1 MAIEFTDQLTF
12 NFDPTSGQV
21 QALTI
26 RTPPFRGNV
35 VRAQAMLKGFDIRYT
50 NGDHHVLR
58 EEIDLD
64 VSLDPAH
71 PNTVLVQAN
80 FLLRDSSGNIDDPFA
95 GRVEAVVIA
104 QTTAA

>member
-1 MAIEFTDQLTF
+1 MAIEFTDQITF
-12 NFDPTSGQV
+12 TFDPTAGQI
-21 QALTI
+21 QNLTM

-50 NGDHHVLR
+50 NGDHHILR
-58 EEIDLD
+58 EEINLN
-64 VSLDPAH
+64 VSLDAAH

-80 FLLRDSSGNIDDPFA
+80 FLLRDDSGNLDDPFA

-104 QTTAA
+104 QTTG